1 MAIHPCILR
10 LVIPSPLRRYFDY
23 LPPTGIPYQ
32 QLQPGIRLQ
41 VPFGRRTVVG
51 ILVAVVSQS
60 QVAPHKLRQAQRCLD
75 KAPIIPTSLLQLLT
89 WATEYYHHPP
99 GEVFFTALPQLL
111 RQGKPTDPPLY
122 RRWLLDVKGEAND
135 LATLARAPRQRQLV
149 ELLRDH
155 PEGLTSSQIKEK
167 LNTYQS
173 SLRSL
178 IAKGWV
184 HSREELAYKSKGLVA
199 QYPRYQPNA
208 AQKEAIAAIL
218 AAQQQFQPFL
228 LEGVT
233 GSGKTEIYL
242 RVIEKII
249 ARNQQALVLIP
260 EIGLT
265 SQIVERFRRHL
276 QVPIAILHSALS
288 DRERLA
294 AWLAAFKEKAAVVIG
309 TRSAIWTPCQ
319 NLGIII
325 IDEEHDPSFK
335 QQEGFRYHARD
346 LAIVRAR
353 QAKIPI
359 VLGSATPSL
368 ESLDNVKRQRYRLLR
383 LSQRT
388 GAAQTPRIHLVDV
401 RSHPLKAGIS
411 PFMLAA
417 LEHHLGQG
425 NQALLF
431 LNRRGFAP
439 TLICHECG
447 FAVPCHR
454 CDSYMTIH
462 QHSHRLRCHHCGAEH
477 SFPSCCLQCGNPL
490 LRPRGLGTEQVEAE
504 LKTLFPHIE
513 IARVDR
519 DTTRRVGALD
529 KMLNDIRRGRY
540 RLLIG
545 TQMLAKGHHYPN
557 ITLVGVLDADQGLFG
572 SDFRAGE
579 RMAQLILQVMGRA
592 GRGDKPGEVLIQTH
606 HPEHFLLRTL
616 ISHGYRHV
624 AEILLEERHQ
634 TGFPPHGYLALLR
647 ARSVSAL
654 FPTVFLKEAQNRAM
668 ALNPQGVTLLGPAP
682 APMERR
688 AGHYRAQLLLQGS
701 SRAHLQQ
708 LLTAWVPEL
717 ERLKTARKVRWS
729 LDVDPVDLT

>member
-1 MAIHPCILR
+1 MLH
-10 LVIPSPLRRYFDY
+10 
-23 LPPTGIPYQ
+23 Q
-32 QLQPGIRLQ
+32 QLQPGMRLQ

-51 ILVAVVSQS
+51 ILIAVVSQS
-60 QVAPHKLRQAQRCLD
+60 QVAPHKLRRAQCCLD
-75 KAPIIPTSLLQLLT
+75 KSPIIPVSLLQLLT
-89 WATEYYHHPP
+89 WATEYYHHSP

-111 RQGKPTDPPLY
+111 RQGKPTAPPISSIY
-122 RRWLLDVKGEAND
+122 RRWFLSPKGYISD
-135 LATLARAPRQRQLV
+135 LATLTRAPRQKQLV
-149 ELLRDH
+149 ELLRCH
-155 PEGLTSSQIKEK
+155 PEGLTSSQIKGK
-167 LNTYQS
+167 FSAYQS

-178 IAKGWV
+178 VAKGWM
-184 HSREELAYKSKGLVA
+184 HSKEELACEGKEPLKEHLRH
-199 QYPRYQPNA
+199 QLNA
-208 AQKEAIAAIL
+208 AQRAAVTAIL
-218 AAQQQFQPFL
+218 AAQQKFQPFL

-233 GSGKTEIYL
+233 GSGKTEVYL
-242 RVIEKII
+242 QVIEEII

-265 SQIVERFRRHL
+265 PQIVERFRRHL
-276 QVPIAILHSALS
+276 QSTVAVLHSALS

-294 AWLAAFKEKAAVVIG
+294 AWLAAYEGKATVIIG
-309 TRSAIWTPCQ
+309 TRSAIWAPLQ

-325 IDEEHDPSFK
+325 VDEEHDPSFK

-346 LAIVRAR
+346 LAIMRAR
-353 QAKIPI
+353 QAKIPV

-368 ESLDNVKRQRYRLLR
+368 ESLDNVKRQRYCLLR
-383 LSQRT
+383 LSQRAGT
-388 GAAQTPRIHLVDV
+388 AKIPQIHLIDV
-401 RSHPLKAGIS
+401 RSCPLEAGIS
-411 PFMLAA
+411 PSMLAA

-447 FAVPCHR
+447 FVIPCRR
-454 CDSYMTIH
+454 CDAYMTVH
-462 QHSHRLRCHHCGAEH
+462 QRNYRLRCHHCGAEH
-477 SFPSCCLQCGNPL
+477 PFPTCCPQCGNPL
-490 LRPRGLGTEQVEAE
+490 LHPRGLGTEQVEAR
-504 LKTLFPHIE
+504 LKTFFPNIG
-513 IARVDR
+513 IARIDR
-519 DTTRRVGALD
+519 DTTRRVGILD
-529 KMLNDIRRGRY
+529 KMLNSIRNGKY

-606 HPEHFLLRTL
+606 HPEHPLLRSL
-616 ISHGYRHV
+616 VSHGYRHV
-624 AEILLEERHQ
+624 AEMLLEERRQ

-647 ARSVSAL
+647 AKSVSADS
-654 FPTVFLKEAQNRAM
+654 PTAFLENARNMAV
-668 ALNPQGVTLLGPAP
+668 ALNPQGVVTLLGPVP

-701 SRAHLQQ
+701 SRTHLQR
-708 LLTAWVPEL
+708 LLTMWVPKL
-717 ERLKTARKVRWS
+717 EYLKTARKVQWS
-729 LDVDPVDLT
+729 LDVDPVDLM